1 MKSKANKTK
10 MTTNRKLTI
19 RKKSKLF
26 VHSWQPTVD
35 YTYENRTKGRI
46 QFTTHG
52 NQQRA
57 SKSECMKSTLVNRPA
72 PGRLANQRN
81 PGKCIIIH
89 DDRHMCDDHHTYND
103 QSAPGPS
110 LMNRIE
116 GLLSSARQIN
126 IMKAHNRNNDHV

>member
-19 RKKSKLF
+19 RRKKSKLF

-72 PGRLANQRN
+72 PERLAN
-81 PGKCIIIH
+81 
-89 DDRHMCDDHHTYND
+89 
-103 QSAPGPS
+103 
-110 LMNRIE
+110 
-116 GLLSSARQIN
+116 
-126 IMKAHNRNNDHV
+126 